1 MPLPQETAERFSAE
15 VTCLAADATKVILAA
30 RANRSPRGHLLPR
43 DRDGRWRRRRS
54 TSSRATARSTSS
66 AAARALAV
74 NAELFFGPLVE
85 GVVLP
90 IGTGIRYQPAAAG
103 PSVHVVVEGYYGVA
117 K

>member
-30 RANRSPRGHLLPR
+30 KAGRRPVVTYCHVIGMVLAAQAFDIQSSDGAVNIIRGGASLP
-43 DRDGRWRRRRS
+43 
-54 TSSRATARSTSS
+54 
-66 AAARALAV
+66 V
-74 NAELFFGPLVE
+74 NAELFYGPLVE

-90 IGTGIRYQPAAAG
+90 VGTGIRYQPAAAG
-103 PSVHVVVEGYYGVA
+103 PGVHVVVEGYYGVA